1 MTTGPLIR
9 TWLWL
14 PAALLLAL
22 SCSGNGRLQKTTETG
37 LHELSTAGELVT
49 CEYTVSKVIKADD
62 MVPWKIGERKILFC
76 CNAYLKGGVDMTTYN
91 PAKTVIDP
99 GKKSIILVLPPP
111 KILSI
116 NIPAEEV
123 RQVYSH
129 VTGLRADFSAEERNR
144 LLQQG
149 EEAILLDVPQMGIIP
164 DARRGA
170 VAFFESFLRRLG
182 YEDINIYFD
191 VL

>member
-1 MTTGPLIR
+1 MGSGQVKIGI
-9 TWLWL
+9 WVIL
-14 PAALLLAL
+14 PVLLLAV
-22 SCSGNGRLQKTTETG
+22 SCHGRLQKTTEES
-37 LHELSTAGELVT
+37 LRELSAAGELVT

-76 CNAYLKGGVDMTTYN
+76 CNAYLKAGIDMTDYK
-91 PAKTVIDP
+91 PEKTLIDP
-99 GKKSIILVLPPP
+99 ERKSVILVLPPP
-111 KILSI
+111 KILSV
-116 NIPAEEV
+116 NIPVEEI

-129 VTGLRADFSAEERNR
+129 VTGLRMDFSAEERGR

-149 EEAILLDVPQMGIIP
+149 EEAILLDVPKMGIIR
-164 DARRGA
+164 DARQNA
-170 VAFFESFLRRLG
+170 ATFFESFLRRLG

>member
-1 MTTGPLIR
+1 MQIDRIIR
-9 TWLWL
+9 IGLWL
-14 PAALLLAL
+14 SLVLLAV
-22 SCSGNGRLQKTTETG
+22 SCKGGRLQRMTEES
-37 LHELSTAGELVT
+37 LHQLSAAGELVT

-76 CNAYLKGGVDMTTYN
+76 CNAYLKAGVDMAGYN
-91 PAKTVIDP
+91 PDKTVVDP
-99 GKKSIILVLPPP
+99 ERKSIILVLPPP
-111 KILSI
+111 KVLSI
-116 NIPAEEV
+116 NIPAEEI

-129 VTGLRADFSAEERNR
+129 VTGLRADFSAEERSR
-144 LLQQG
+144 LLRQG
-149 EEAILLDVPQMGIIP
+149 EEAILLDVPQLGIIP

-170 VAFFESFLRRLG
+170 VTFFDSFLRRLG

>member
-1 MTTGPLIR
+1 M
-9 TWLWL
+9 

-22 SCSGNGRLQKTTETG
+22 SCGRDGRQTAEDALR
-37 LHELSTAGELVT
+37 ELRDAGELVT

-76 CNAYLKGGVDMTTYN
+76 CNAYLKAGVDMSAYN
-91 PAKTVIDP
+91 PAKTVISPDR
-99 GKKSIILVLPPP
+99 KSIILVLPAPRL
-111 KILSI
+111 LSV
-116 NIPAEEV
+116 NIPVEEI

-129 VTGLRADFSAEERNR
+129 VTGLRWDFTAEERGA

-149 EEAILLDVPQMGIIP
+149 EAAVLADVPRMGIIR
-164 DARRGA
+164 DARQNA
-170 VAFFESFLRRLG
+170 AAFFESLLSRLG

-191 VL
+191 LL

>member
-1 MTTGPLIR
+1 MRAVR
-9 TWLWL
+9 TLVFWTM
-14 PAALLLAL
+14 ALLLTV
-22 SCSGNGRLQKTTETG
+22 SCDSRYRKATEAA
-37 LHELSTAGELVT
+37 LHELSAAGELVT

-62 MVPWKIGERKILFC
+62 VVPWKIGERKILFS
-76 CNAYLKGGVDMTTYN
+76 CNAYLKAGVDMTTYN

-99 GKKSIILVLPPP
+99 EHKSIILVLPAP
-111 KILSI
+111 KLLSV
-116 NIPAEEV
+116 NMPVEEI

-129 VTGLRADFSAEERNR
+129 VTGLRMDFTAEERTR

-149 EEAILLDVPQMGIIP
+149 EEAIRRDVPRLGIVR
-164 DARRGA
+164 DAQENA
-170 VAFFESFLRRLG
+170 HVFFESLLRRLG